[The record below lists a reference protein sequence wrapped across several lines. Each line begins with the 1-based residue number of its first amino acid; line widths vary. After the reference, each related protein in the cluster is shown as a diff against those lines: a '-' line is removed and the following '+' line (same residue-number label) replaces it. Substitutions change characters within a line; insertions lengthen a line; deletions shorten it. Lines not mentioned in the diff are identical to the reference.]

1 MQNNH
6 DIFYYKDLPYN
17 IKELKKGDYIR
28 GNTMP
33 YSAKYIDYNEEVYGF
48 VVSSDHSSIFDVIVK
63 SENGTVV
70 NAVCWFMR
78 ADCMIEK
85 LDK

>member
-1 MQNNH
+1 
-6 DIFYYKDLPYN
+6 
-17 IKELKKGDYIR
+17 
-28 GNTMP
+28 MP

-48 VVSSDHSSIFDVIVK
+48 VVSSDHSSIFDVVVK